1 MRFSMLF
8 ALTLVSTLS
17 FAFDAQARER
27 RRNRNRDCCETR
39 YVAPAQNCCGT
50 AGYHGQAGYV
60 GGYAVNSFGV
70 ATTPLTM
77 PMPGVVRTDG
87 TTIQPSTGIVQTSGT
102 TAPIPTQQQTQQQH
116 PNQHQVQ
123 QVQQPMHSAPMV
135 ATQGVYGQDCGCPD
149 GYGYASSYGS
159 DSPRR
164 RGLFRGRR

>member
-27 RRNRNRDCCETR
+27 RRNRNRDCCPTQT
-39 YVAPAQNCCGT
+39 VVNPCCGT
-50 AGYHGQAGYV
+50 AGYGQVGYA

-70 ATTPLTM
+70 APAPMHM
-77 PMPGVVRTDG
+77 PMPGVVRTGG
-87 TTIQPSTGIVQTSGT
+87 TIIQPSTGVVQASGT
-102 TAPIPTQQQTQQQH
+102 TEPIPTQQQTQQQ
-116 PNQHQVQ
+116 PNQQV
-123 QVQQPMHSAPMV
+123 VQQPMHTSPMV
-135 ATQGVYGQDCGCPD
+135 GTHGAYGHDCGCPD
-149 GYGYASSYGS
+149 SYGYATSYGS